1 MADLGVSFIPSGD
14 EPQQGS
20 MGPGGAAPGVPP
32 LQSAIRLLSM
42 RLPRFGGGMSPASI
56 APGQLLGGMGG
67 GGLSGMGGG
76 GSLEAMLRAL
86 FGLGGPAGAP
96 SMGAPPTP
104 KIVPGEGPGRMVDP
118 GDGTLAGGFKPM
130 PTFQPS
136 AAAPGPMVPGG
147 GPKMPRFQGY

>member
-14 EPQQGS
+14 EGQQQGA
-20 MGPGGAAPGVPP
+20 MGPGAAPGVPP

-42 RLPRFGGGMSPASI
+42 RLPRFGGGMSPASM
-56 APGQLLGGMGG
+56 APGALLGGQGGAAMGG
-67 GGLSGMGGG
+67 A

-96 SMGAPPTP
+96 SMGAPPMP
-104 KIVPGEGPGRMVDP
+104 KIVPGEGPGRVAAP
-118 GDGTLAGGFKPM
+118 GDGTIPGGFKPQ

-136 AAAPGPMVPGG
+136 PAPGPMVPGG
-147 GPKMPRFQGY
+147 GPKMPRFQSY